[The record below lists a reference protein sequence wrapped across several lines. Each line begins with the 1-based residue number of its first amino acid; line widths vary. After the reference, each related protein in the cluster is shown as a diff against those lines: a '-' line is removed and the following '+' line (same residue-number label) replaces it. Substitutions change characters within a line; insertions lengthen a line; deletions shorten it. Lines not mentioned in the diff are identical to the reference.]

1 MLVSNKKLGGVVP
14 EQGNKITSRTNKADN
29 TKKKNKKNLNIKCK
43 SNARTRPAD
52 TNESILPVYV
62 YRVM

>member
-14 EQGNKITSRTNKADN
+14 EQGNKITSRTNKAD
-29 TKKKNKKNLNIKCK
+29 KKKKKKNLNIKCK

-62 YRVM
+62 YRVL